1 MRRKWP
7 VVTAAIPLAIG
18 WALVAAHP
26 AAASIRHGVPGP
38 GAPVRSGGPVSQLNQ
53 PGGPL
58 SEPGGPL
65 SEPGGRMSE
74 PGDAFPGAPTGI
86 VTPRASSS
94 QPGGQSGGQD
104 TGVSSSNWAGYAA
117 TGAAG
122 SFTSV
127 SASWTQPTSS
137 CAGGSQYAAF
147 WVGLD
152 GYTSKTVE
160 QIGTEADCTG
170 PGPQTPQ
177 YYAWYEVF
185 PGAAMNFTNPV
196 SPGDTFTGTVTSQ
209 GNDEFRLVL
218 EDITQGWTQTIN
230 ATQTGADLSSAEA
243 IAEAPSN
250 ISGGSS
256 VLPLTDFGSVNF
268 TGVTANGTS
277 LDTLDP
283 VQISMPDTSVAGMA
297 SDGSFSVTYAGTS
310 GNDAAT
316 DFAPWFGS

>member
-38 GAPVRSGGPVSQLNQ
+38 GAQVWPGGPVSQLSQ
-53 PGGPL
+53 
-58 SEPGGPL
+58 
-65 SEPGGRMSE
+65 PGGRMSE

-94 QPGGQSGGQD
+94 QSGGQD
-104 TGVSSSNWAGYAA
+104 TSASSSNWAGYAV
-117 TGAAG
+117 TGASG

-127 SASWTQPTSS
+127 SASWTQPTAS
-137 CAGGSQYAAF
+137 CTTGNQYAAF

-170 PGPQTPQ
+170 PSPQ
-177 YYAWYEVF
+177 YYAWYEVY
-185 PGAAMNFTNPV
+185 PGAGVNFANPV
-196 SPGDTFTGTVTSQ
+196 SRGDKFTGTVTAQ
-209 GNDEFRLVL
+209 GNDKFRLVL
-218 EDITQGWTQTIN
+218 TDTTRGWTQTIS
-230 ATQTGADLSSAEA
+230 ATQAGADLSSAEA
-243 IAEAPSN
+243 IAEAPS
-250 ISGGSS
+250 GSS
-256 VLPLTDFGSVNF
+256 ANSSPLPLANFGSVGF
-268 TGVTANGTS
+268 TGVTANGKS

-283 VQISMPDTSVAGMA
+283 VQISMPNTSVAGMA
-297 SDGSFSVTYAGTS
+297 SDGSFSVTYAGTA
-310 GNDAAT
+310 GT
-316 DFAPWFGS
+316 DFAPWFGF

>member
-1 MRRKWP
+1 
-7 VVTAAIPLAIG
+7 VTAAIPLAFG

-26 AAASIRHGVPGP
+26 AAAS
-38 GAPVRSGGPVSQLNQ
+38 
-53 PGGPL
+53 
-58 SEPGGPL
+58 
-65 SEPGGRMSE
+65 MSE

-127 SASWTQPTSS
+127 SASWTQPTAS

-152 GYTSKTVE
+152 GYTSETVE

-170 PGPQTPQ
+170 AGPQTPQ

-185 PGAAMNFTNPV
+185 PGAAVNFTNPV
-196 SPGDTFTGTVTSQ
+196 SPGDRFTGTVTSQ

-230 ATQTGADLSSAEA
+230 ATQTGADLSSAEV

-250 ISGGSS
+250 TSGGSS

-268 TGVTANGTS
+268 TGVTVNGTS

-283 VQISMPDTSVAGMA
+283 VQISMPDTRSRTWPATEA
-297 SDGSFSVTYAGTS
+297 S
-310 GNDAAT
+310 
-316 DFAPWFGS
+316 P

>member
-26 AAASIRHGVPGP
+26 AAASIRHGVPG
-38 GAPVRSGGPVSQLNQ
+38 
-53 PGGPL
+53 
-58 SEPGGPL
+58 
-65 SEPGGRMSE
+65 
-74 PGDAFPGAPTGI
+74 APTGI

-94 QPGGQSGGQD
+94 QPGGQG

-127 SASWTQPTSS
+127 SASWTQPTAS

-170 PGPQTPQ
+170 PNPQTPQ

-185 PGAAMNFTNPV
+185 PGAK
-196 SPGDTFTGTVTSQ
+196 FTGTVTSQ

-230 ATQTGADLSSAEA
+230 ATQAGADLSSAEA

-250 ISGGSS
+250 TSSGSS
-256 VLPLTDFGSVNF
+256 VLPLTNFGSVNF
-268 TGVTANGTS
+268 TGVTVNGTS

-283 VQISMPDTSVAGMA
+283 VQISMPDTSGAGMA

-310 GNDAAT
+310 GNYTAT
-316 DFAPWFGS
+316 DFAPWFGF

>member
-1 MRRKWP
+1 
-7 VVTAAIPLAIG
+7 VTAAIPLAFG

-38 GAPVRSGGPVSQLNQ
+38 GAQVRSGGPVSQLSQ
-53 PGGPL
+53 PGG
-58 SEPGGPL
+58 
-65 SEPGGRMSE
+65 
-74 PGDAFPGAPTGI
+74 
-86 VTPRASSS
+86 

-127 SASWTQPTSS
+127 SASWTQPTAS

-177 YYAWYEVF
+177 YQTPQYYAWYEVF
-185 PGAAMNFTNPV
+185 PGAAVNFTNPV
-196 SPGDTFTGTVTSQ
+196 SPGDRFTGTVTSQ

-218 EDITQGWTQTIN
+218 EDITRGWTQTIN
-230 ATQTGADLSSAEA
+230 ATQTGADLSSAEV

-250 ISGGSS
+250 TSGGSS

-268 TGVTANGTS
+268 TGVTVNGTS

-297 SDGSFSVTYAGTS
+297 SDGSFSVTYAGTP
-310 GNDAAT
+310 GNDTAT
-316 DFAPWFGS
+316 DFAPWFGF

>member
-26 AAASIRHGVPGP
+26 AAASIRHGVPG
-38 GAPVRSGGPVSQLNQ
+38 
-53 PGGPL
+53 
-58 SEPGGPL
+58 
-65 SEPGGRMSE
+65 
-74 PGDAFPGAPTGI
+74 APTGI

-94 QPGGQSGGQD
+94 QPGGQG

-127 SASWTQPTSS
+127 SASWTQPTAS

-170 PGPQTPQ
+170 PNPQTPQ

-185 PGAAMNFTNPV
+185 PGAGVNFTNPV
-196 SPGDTFTGTVTSQ
+196 SPGDKFTGTVTSQ

-230 ATQTGADLSSAEA
+230 ATQAGADLSSAEA

-250 ISGGSS
+250 TSSGSS
-256 VLPLTDFGSVNF
+256 VLPLTNFGSVNF
-268 TGVTANGTS
+268 TGVTVNGTS

-297 SDGSFSVTYAGTS
+297 SDGSFSVTYAGIS
-310 GNDAAT
+310 GNYTAT
-316 DFAPWFGS
+316 DFAPWFGF